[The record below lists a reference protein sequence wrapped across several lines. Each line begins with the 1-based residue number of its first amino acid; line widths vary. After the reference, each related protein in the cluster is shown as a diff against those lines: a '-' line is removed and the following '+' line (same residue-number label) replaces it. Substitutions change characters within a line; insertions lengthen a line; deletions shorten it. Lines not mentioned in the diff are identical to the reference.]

1 MPYTPARV
9 TAHGEDWDAPE
20 PVLYAEGEVVEAAYG
35 SDAFRLRRR
44 IEAPIG
50 GRVLRIHDCVEN
62 IASSPS
68 RHEMLYHFNLG
79 WPVVRDGATLSLDGA
94 DLLGPITA
102 PEPQTTPARAWSCAS
117 PEARVVVAGPDDG
130 APRVD
135 FGFATETLTHL
146 QLWRDLRANIGVFS
160 VEPCTSGPASEDGR
174 TALGPGERRDYRM
187 KVGFPRRSAFSR
199 AGSRVPP

>member
-35 SDAFRLRRR
+35 SYAFRLRRR

-50 GRVLRIHDCVEN
+50 GRILRIRDTVEN
-62 IASSPS
+62 ISCSA
-68 RHEMLYHFNLG
+68 RRNEMLYHFNLG
-79 WPVVRDGATLSLDGA
+79 WPVVRDGVTLSLDGA
-94 DLLGPITA
+94 DLLGAITA
-102 PEPQTTPARAWSCAS
+102 PEPATGPARSWPCAS

-130 APRVD
+130 APRVEFEFD
-135 FGFATETLTHL
+135 TETLTHL

-160 VEPCTSGPASEDGR
+160 VEPR
-174 TALGPGERRDYRM
+174 TIGLESDRDPSRNADLDPGERRAYRIDIA
-187 KVGFPRRSAFSR
+187 FPA
-199 AGSRVPP
+199 